1 MVALDCTLSNGRQ
14 VEYEFDR
21 ARAGLRAM
29 RQFMRRG
36 LVTSAQLLMGKCC
49 VAEMVNGGIII
60 ADALKSKAVNDSQRN
75 RQVNLS

>member
-1 MVALDCTLSNGRQ
+1 
-14 VEYEFDR
+14 
-21 ARAGLRAM
+21 M

-60 ADALKSKAVNDSQRN
+60 SDALKSKAVSDSLRN
-75 RQVNLS
+75 RQVNPS

>member
-1 MVALDCTLSNGRQ
+1 MVALDCTLSNGKT

-21 ARAGLRAM
+21 PSLGIHAM
-29 RQFMRRG
+29 RQFMRLG

-49 VAEMVNGGIII
+49 VAELVNGGIII
-60 ADALKSKAVNDSQRN
+60 ADALKSKAASDSPRN